1 MINAILFDLIGTT
14 VLEKDPDMINN
25 CFVRAFANQGIA
37 VTDNLIKANRGKDKG
52 EMIGLILKKLSQP
65 LSIKDPILNSFKV
78 NLENNLPGFVE
89 NEGLHDTIHYLKGR
103 KIKIGVGTGLQR
115 DIFEQIFRHLNWKR
129 LPWDYIGIA
138 EEMGRG
144 RPHPDMIF
152 DMMRKL
158 DLTQNGFLKVGDT
171 MADIQ
176 EGRNANVLT
185 AAILSGTQRVKELS
199 DEKPDF
205 IIQSLTE
212 LKQIVEYSD
221 SV

>member
-1 MINAILFDLIGTT
+1 MITAILFDFIGTT
-14 VLEKDPDMINN
+14 VLEKDSSMINY
-25 CFVRAFANQGIA
+25 CFIRAFASQGVI
-37 VTDNLIKANRGKDKG
+37 VNDDLIKSNRGKDKA
-52 EMIGLILKKLSQP
+52 EMIGLILKQLNQP
-65 LSIKDPILNSFKV
+65 RTLKDSILRSFKD
-78 NLENNLPGFVE
+78 NMGRGLLNFIE
-89 NEGLHDTIHYLKGR
+89 NEGLQDTIHYLKGKR
-103 KIKIGVGTGLQR
+103 IKIGVGTGLPR
-115 DIFEQIFRHLNWKR
+115 DIFEQISKHLNWQR

-138 EEMGRG
+138 EEGRG

-158 DLTQNGFLKVGDT
+158 NLTQNGFLKVGDT

-185 AAILSGTQRVKELS
+185 AAILSGTQRERELS

-212 LKQIVEYSD
+212 LKQIVELSD
-221 SV
+221 SI